1 MITQVEVDLDPFYV
15 EKLSL
20 NGSTLPLEV
29 VDLRIFPSSMN
40 WTKLP
45 IFESSIRARL
55 WYVWVIFKV
64 QPFTYGLI

>member
-1 MITQVEVDLDPFYV
+1 
-15 EKLSL
+15 
-20 NGSTLPLEV
+20 
-29 VDLRIFPSSMN
+29 MN

-45 IFESSIRARL
+45 ISESSIRARL